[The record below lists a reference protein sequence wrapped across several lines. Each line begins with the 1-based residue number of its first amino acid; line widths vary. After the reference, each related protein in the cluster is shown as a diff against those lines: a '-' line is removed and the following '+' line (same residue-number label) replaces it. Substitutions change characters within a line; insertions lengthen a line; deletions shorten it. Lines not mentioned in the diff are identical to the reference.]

1 MTSLRPHRSASG
13 NTRLSFFGLTAAVTL
28 AVLVV
33 SVTGG
38 ASAYYTAPGF
48 GSGSAAL
55 GTLLPPTD
63 VLVPATSAGTV
74 SLRWTASVGT
84 PAPTGYYATRTKTGT
99 GTPTPACGTSPT
111 IIVATAFCDDLLV
124 LTGDYTYTVT
134 AVYNGWTAASAPSGS
149 VTISNPTKVAFQAQ
163 PSDAT
168 SGAVFTAQP
177 SVAIQNA
184 AGETV
189 PTSTSPVTLAITGSP
204 AGANLTCDQ
213 NPLPAGSGIAVFS
226 GCQID
231 RAGTYTLTATAN
243 GLTAA
248 TSGSITIAAGSATQL
263 VFATQPS
270 SSTGGMVFPTQPVV
284 TVLDAFG
291 NTVTVS
297 NAFITLSITTPGGA
311 RLTCPTN
318 PLAAASGVAAF
329 TGCAVDRAGTYTLT
343 AASGALT
350 AATSTALTVSVG
362 SAKKLS
368 FTQPAVDF
376 SATSQTTFAAPVQ
389 PVVTVQD
396 AGGNTITDSTATISL
411 GLTSPAGASLTCA
424 ANARAAVSGIATFA
438 GCQIDKA
445 GSYTLTATSAGLAD
459 ATSNGINVTAGP
471 PKRLAFT
478 AQPAN
483 SSSGG
488 TPFSTQPVI
497 AVQDAFGNTVT
508 TSTAPISLSLTT
520 QAGAALSCTSGNPL
534 AAASGVAAF
543 TGCRI
548 DKPGS
553 YTLTAASGTW
563 MAESSSLTISVGS
576 VAKLAIAFPT
586 STAISQSAFST
597 QPVVTV
603 QDAGGNTVTNSTA
616 AVTLSLTNAP
626 VGATLSACASASTAG
641 VTTFTGCRIDKAGTY
656 TLTAVVAGPITATSN
671 TITISAGAASKL
683 AFTGTFPQKSHKR
696 NDFFVP
702 QPEITI
708 QDAFGNTAN
717 AAVSVTLSASPPSN
731 RSGTLSCA
739 ATTRTSLNGVATFS
753 GCQVSYQGNQA
764 GLYTFTA
771 EASGLVSASVIVT
784 IVQ

>member
-1 MTSLRPHRSASG
+1 MPTVPHPETPASHSSASP
-13 NTRLSFFGLTAAVTL
+13 FGLTAAVTL

-84 PAPTGYYATRTKTGT
+84 PAPTGSCATRTKTGT

-184 AGETV
+184 AGDTV

-204 AGANLTCDQ
+204 AD
-213 NPLPAGSGIAVFS
+213 
-226 GCQID
+226 
-231 RAGTYTLTATAN
+231 
-243 GLTAA
+243 
-248 TSGSITIAAGSATQL
+248 
-263 VFATQPS
+263 
-270 SSTGGMVFPTQPVV
+270 
-284 TVLDAFG
+284 
-291 NTVTVS
+291 
-297 NAFITLSITTPGGA
+297 A

-318 PLAAASGVAAF
+318 PLAAASGVTVF
-329 TGCAVDRAGTYTLT
+329 TGCAIDRAGTYTLT
-343 AASGALT
+343 AASG
-350 AATSTALTVSVG
+350 ALTVSVG

-376 SATSQTTFAAPVQ
+376 SITSQTTFAAPVQ
-389 PVVTVQD
+389 PMVTVQD
-396 AGGNTITDSTATISL
+396 AGGNTITGSTATISL

-424 ANARAAVSGIATFA
+424 ANARAAVSGIAAFA

-471 PKRLAFT
+471 PKRLVFT

-508 TSTAPISLSLTT
+508 TSLSLTT

-563 MAESSSLTISVGS
+563 TAESSSLTISVGS

-616 AVTLSLTNAP
+616 AVTLSLTNTP

-641 VTTFTGCRIDKAGTY
+641 VTTFTGCRIDKAGAY

-671 TITISAGAASKL
+671 TTTISAGAASKL

>member
-1 MTSLRPHRSASG
+1 MTSLRAHRSASG

-63 VLVPATSAGTV
+63 VLVPATSAGTA

-84 PAPTGYYATRTKTGT
+84 PAPTGSCATRTKTGT

-184 AGETV
+184 AGDTV

-204 AGANLTCDQ
+204 AD
-213 NPLPAGSGIAVFS
+213 
-226 GCQID
+226 
-231 RAGTYTLTATAN
+231 
-243 GLTAA
+243 
-248 TSGSITIAAGSATQL
+248 
-263 VFATQPS
+263 
-270 SSTGGMVFPTQPVV
+270 
-284 TVLDAFG
+284 
-291 NTVTVS
+291 
-297 NAFITLSITTPGGA
+297 A

-318 PLAAASGVAAF
+318 PLAAASGIAVF
-329 TGCAVDRAGTYTLT
+329 TGCAIDRAGTYTLT

-350 AATSTALTVSVG
+350 AATSTALTVSAG

-376 SATSQTTFAAPVQ
+376 SITSQTTFAAPVQ
-389 PVVTVQD
+389 PMVTVQD
-396 AGGNTITDSTATISL
+396 AGGNTITGSTATISL

-424 ANARAAVSGIATFA
+424 ANARAAVSGIAAFA
-438 GCQIDKA
+438 ACQIDKA

-471 PKRLAFT
+471 PKRLVFT

-508 TSTAPISLSLTT
+508 TSLSLTT

-563 MAESSSLTISVGS
+563 TAESSSLTISVGS

-616 AVTLSLTNAP
+616 AVTLSLTNTP

-641 VTTFTGCRIDKAGTY
+641 VTTFTGCRIDKAGAY

-671 TITISAGAASKL
+671 TTTISAGAASKL

-708 QDAFGNTAN
+708 QDAFGNSAN

>member
-13 NTRLSFFGLTAAVTL
+13 NTRLLFFGLTAAVTL

-134 AVYNGWTAASAPSGS
+134 AVYNGWTAASAPSDS

-204 AGANLTCDQ
+204 AD
-213 NPLPAGSGIAVFS
+213 
-226 GCQID
+226 
-231 RAGTYTLTATAN
+231 
-243 GLTAA
+243 
-248 TSGSITIAAGSATQL
+248 
-263 VFATQPS
+263 
-270 SSTGGMVFPTQPVV
+270 
-284 TVLDAFG
+284 
-291 NTVTVS
+291 
-297 NAFITLSITTPGGA
+297 A

-318 PLAAASGVAAF
+318 PLAAASGVAVF
-329 TGCAVDRAGTYTLT
+329 NGCAIDRAGTYTLT

-376 SATSQTTFAAPVQ
+376 S
-389 PVVTVQD
+389 
-396 AGGNTITDSTATISL
+396 ITGSTATISL

-424 ANARAAVSGIATFA
+424 ANARTAVSGIAAFA

-445 GSYTLTATSAGLAD
+445 GSYTLTASSAGLAD

-471 PKRLAFT
+471 PERLAFT
-478 AQPAN
+478 A
-483 SSSGG
+483 
-488 TPFSTQPVI
+488 
-497 AVQDAFGNTVT
+497 
-508 TSTAPISLSLTT
+508 
-520 QAGAALSCTSGNPL
+520 
-534 AAASGVAAF
+534 
-543 TGCRI
+543 
-548 DKPGS
+548 
-553 YTLTAASGTW
+553 
-563 MAESSSLTISVGS
+563 
-576 VAKLAIAFPT
+576 
-586 STAISQSAFST
+586 
-597 QPVVTV
+597 
-603 QDAGGNTVTNSTA
+603 
-616 AVTLSLTNAP
+616 
-626 VGATLSACASASTAG
+626 
-641 VTTFTGCRIDKAGTY
+641 
-656 TLTAVVAGPITATSN
+656 
-671 TITISAGAASKL
+671 
-683 AFTGTFPQKSHKR
+683 
-696 NDFFVP
+696 
-702 QPEITI
+702 
-708 QDAFGNTAN
+708 
-717 AAVSVTLSASPPSN
+717 
-731 RSGTLSCA
+731 
-739 ATTRTSLNGVATFS
+739 
-753 GCQVSYQGNQA
+753 
-764 GLYTFTA
+764 
-771 EASGLVSASVIVT
+771 
-784 IVQ
+784 

>member
-1 MTSLRPHRSASG
+1 MTSLRAHRSASG

-84 PAPTGYYATRTKTGT
+84 PAPTSSCATRTKTGT

-204 AGANLTCDQ
+204 AD
-213 NPLPAGSGIAVFS
+213 
-226 GCQID
+226 
-231 RAGTYTLTATAN
+231 
-243 GLTAA
+243 
-248 TSGSITIAAGSATQL
+248 
-263 VFATQPS
+263 
-270 SSTGGMVFPTQPVV
+270 
-284 TVLDAFG
+284 
-291 NTVTVS
+291 
-297 NAFITLSITTPGGA
+297 A

-318 PLAAASGVAAF
+318 PLAAASGVAVF
-329 TGCAVDRAGTYTLT
+329 TGCAIDRAGTYTLT

-350 AATSTALTVSVG
+350 DATSTALTVSVG

-376 SATSQTTFAAPVQ
+376 SITSQTTFAAPVQ

-396 AGGNTITDSTATISL
+396 AGGNTITGSTATISL
-411 GLTSPAGASLTCA
+411 G
-424 ANARAAVSGIATFA
+424 
-438 GCQIDKA
+438 
-445 GSYTLTATSAGLAD
+445 
-459 ATSNGINVTAGP
+459 
-471 PKRLAFT
+471 
-478 AQPAN
+478 
-483 SSSGG
+483 
-488 TPFSTQPVI
+488 
-497 AVQDAFGNTVT
+497 
-508 TSTAPISLSLTT
+508 LTT

-563 MAESSSLTISVGS
+563 TAESSSLTISVGS

-626 VGATLSACASASTAG
+626 VGATRPHHC
-641 VTTFTGCRIDKAGTY
+641 
-656 TLTAVVAGPITATSN
+656 
-671 TITISAGAASKL
+671 
-683 AFTGTFPQKSHKR
+683 H
-696 NDFFVP
+696 
-702 QPEITI
+702 E
-708 QDAFGNTAN
+708 
-717 AAVSVTLSASPPSN
+717 
-731 RSGTLSCA
+731 
-739 ATTRTSLNGVATFS
+739 
-753 GCQVSYQGNQA
+753 
-764 GLYTFTA
+764 
-771 EASGLVSASVIVT
+771 
-784 IVQ
+784 